1 MLLFNI
7 YGDWLKMFSF
17 YGAFLSLIFIPRGL
31 YVYVDKVKMILR
43 PGKSVAEP
51 HHVWSTL
58 TDEKWN
64 KIEVALKDLVLADYG
79 KKNNFNLLTQSEFR
93 GIILGMEM
101 PPPFNDIK
109 LLGFKLKL
117 VSSRK

>member
-1 MLLFNI
+1 
-7 YGDWLKMFSF
+7 
-17 YGAFLSLIFIPRGL
+17 
-31 YVYVDKVKMILR
+31 MILR
-43 PGKSVAEP
+43 PGKSFAEP

-64 KIEVALKDLVLADYG
+64 KIEMALKDLVLADYG

-101 PPPFNDIK
+101 TPPLSDIK